1 MIFIIHSTIFYCILV
16 LLGSSL
22 SSSAVKKT
30 SKVPEI
36 GSFIPERKDL
46 KKENIQIHKQ
56 ANFREEWR
64 METGGRRAHRWVVV
78 GLPPAAAESG
88 QDEEAAA
95 RSHAD
100 SGPTGHRFTL
110 PFINRVIE
118 LLQPNCCCFNETHM
132 LVSDC
137 KWSTCSR

>member
-1 MIFIIHSTIFYCILV
+1 MED
-16 LLGSSL
+16 GNRRQE
-22 SSSAVKKT
+22 SAQV
-30 SKVPEI
+30 
-36 GSFIPERKDL
+36 
-46 KKENIQIHKQ
+46 
-56 ANFREEWR
+56 
-64 METGGRRAHRWVVV
+64 GGGVA
-78 GLPPAAAESG
+78 PSAAAESG